1 MSSKENSNRA
11 ASHDFQTALGLLE
24 ERLRSLEDSE
34 AIING
39 LLQGAAE
46 FYGAARASVVEADW
60 NLKIG
65 LLTYEWCAEGIE
77 HQKDM
82 LQYLAVE
89 SFPRW
94 CEFLSLNRP
103 VVIPDMEAIKDTYPD
118 EYQFFQNYGVKSI
131 LAAPFS
137 KASIRAIS
145 RWTTRHAFR
154 TIRHSCSSSP
164 MQSLW
169 N

>member
-1 MSSKENSNRA
+1 MKSTESNNRA
-11 ASHDFQTALGLLE
+11 ASHDFQTALRLLE

-34 AIING
+34 DIING

-60 NLKIG
+60 DLKIG
-65 LLTYEWCAEGIE
+65 LLTYEWCAEGVE

-103 VVIPDMEAIKDTYPD
+103 VVIPDMEAIKDTCRIDRLHAGMSRVCAVQQHRSD
-118 EYQFFQNYGVKSI
+118 ERRLMPPPLTSPRSAVI
-131 LAAPFS
+131 L
-137 KASIRAIS
+137 
-145 RWTTRHAFR
+145 
-154 TIRHSCSSSP
+154 
-164 MQSLW
+164 
-169 N
+169 